1 MEYRNT
7 WERYSEAQLQDV
19 DVLSQEYMEFLNNG
33 KTERECIDQIVNLI
47 EEKGYRELEAVME
60 SGDKLQAGDRVYS
73 VWMNKSIVLFQIGT
87 DKMADGINILGAHI
101 DSPRLD
107 IKQNPLYEDGGF
119 AYLDTHYYGG
129 VKKYQ
134 WVTIPLSIHGVVVKK
149 DGTTVE
155 VSVGEKDEDPVFFV
169 SDLLIHL
176 AQEQLEKKANK
187 VIEGEALDIIVG
199 NRPLVIEKKETD
211 GKNEEK
217 GEKDEKA
224 AEKDAV
230 KKGILDIL
238 QKSYGIEEED
248 FISAELEVV
257 PAGRAREAGFDR
269 SMILAYGQ
277 DDRVCAFTSLK
288 AMLEIGQTARTAC
301 CILVDKEEVGSVGA
315 TGMQS
320 RFFENAVAEVMNLTG
335 EYSEL
340 NVRRCLARSC
350 MLSSDVSSAYDP
362 SYAASFD
369 KKNVAYLGNGMVFNK
384 FTGSRGKSGS
394 NDANAEYLGHI
405 RGIFEKEDV
414 NFQTAELGRVD
425 LGGGGTIAYILALYG
440 MNVIDCGVAVLNM
453 HAPWEATSKA
463 DVYETKRGYVAFL
476 ENAAL

>member
-1 MEYRNT
+1 MEQKNT
-7 WERYSEAQLQDV
+7 WETYNAKQLKEV
-19 DVLSQEYMEFLNNG
+19 DSFAREYMDFLDNG
-33 KTERECIDQIVNLI
+33 KTERECIDQIVNMA
-47 EEKGYRELEAVME
+47 ENAGYQELEALVKAGKKLKA
-60 SGDKLQAGDRVYS
+60 GDKVYA
-73 VWMNKSIVLFQIGT
+73 VWMNKSIVLFQIGVK
-87 DKMADGINILGAHI
+87 KMAEGMNILGAHI

-107 IKQNPLYEDGGF
+107 VKQNPMYEEGGF

-134 WVTIPLSIHGVVVKK
+134 WVTIPLAIHGVVVKK
-149 DGTTVE
+149 DGETVE
-155 VSVGEKDEDPVFFV
+155 VNVGDNEDDPVFFI

-187 VIEGEALDIIVG
+187 VIEGEALDIIIG
-199 NRPLVIEKKETD
+199 NKPLTIDKKKKAE
-211 GKNEEK
+211 NAEEK
-217 GEKDEKA
+217 

-257 PAGRAREAGFDR
+257 PAGKAREAGFDR

-277 DDRVCAFTSLK
+277 DDRVCAFSSLK
-288 AMLEIGQTARTAC
+288 AMLEVGKTERTAC
-301 CILVDKEEVGSVGA
+301 CILVDKEEIGSVGA

-320 RFFENAVAEVMNLTG
+320 RFFENAVAEVLNLMG

-340 NVRRCLARSC
+340 DLRRCLAHSC
-350 MLSSDVSSAYDP
+350 MLSSDVSSAFDP
-362 SYAASFD
+362 SYASSFD
-369 KKNVAYLGNGMVFNK
+369 KKNVAYLGGGMVFNK

-405 RGIFEKEDV
+405 RAVFEKEKV
-414 NFQTAELGRVD
+414 NFQTAELGKVD

-440 MNVIDCGVAVLNM
+440 MNVIDSGVAVLNM

-476 ENAAL
+476 QNVDL

>member
-1 MEYRNT
+1 MEQKNT
-7 WERYSEAQLQDV
+7 WETYNAKQLKEV
-19 DVLSQEYMEFLNNG
+19 DSFAREYMDFLDNG
-33 KTERECIDQIVNLI
+33 KTERECIDQIVNTV
-47 EEKGYRELEAVME
+47 ENAGYQELETLVKAGKQLKA
-60 SGDKLQAGDRVYS
+60 GDKVYE
-73 VWMNKSIVLFQIGT
+73 VWMNKSIVLFQIGEQ
-87 DKMADGINILGAHI
+87 KLEDGMNILGAHI

-107 IKQNPLYEDGGF
+107 VKQNPLYEDGGF

-134 WVTIPLSIHGVVVKK
+134 WVTIPLAIHGVVVKK
-149 DGTTVE
+149 DGETVE
-155 VSVGEKDEDPVFFV
+155 VNVGENEDDPVFFV

-187 VIEGEALDIIVG
+187 VIEGEALDIIIG
-199 NRPLVIEKKETD
+199 SKPLTIDKKKKKD
-211 GKNEEK
+211 GEEEK
-217 GEKDEKA
+217 

-257 PAGRAREAGFDR
+257 PAGKAREAGFDR
-269 SMILAYGQ
+269 SMILSYGQ
-277 DDRVCAFTSLK
+277 DDRVCAFSSLK
-288 AMLEIGQTARTAC
+288 AMLEAGKTKRTAC
-301 CILVDKEEVGSVGA
+301 CILVDKEEIGSVGA

-320 RFFENAVAEVMNLTG
+320 KFFENAVAEVMNLVG

-340 NVRRCLARSC
+340 NLRRCLSHSC
-350 MLSSDVSSAYDP
+350 MLSSDVSSAFDP
-362 SYAASFD
+362 SYASSFD
-369 KKNVAYLGNGMVFNK
+369 KKNVAYLGGGMVFNK

-405 RGIFEKEDV
+405 RAIFEKEKV
-414 NFQTAELGRVD
+414 NFQTADVGKVD

-440 MNVIDCGVAVLNM
+440 MNVIDSGVAVLNM

-476 ENAAL
+476 QNAEM